1 MKRKLRKLCKIL
13 FNTLLPGR
21 RGAVCYYNQL
31 SLRWYFT
38 PYGQERLG
46 DVGCGPVVCA
56 MAASTLLDRPITP
69 AEAARWAFE
78 EGFYEYHHGSLHS
91 LIPAFCAHHG
101 LACRDLGSSMD
112 LLAEKLEDRRSCG
125 ILLCRQGIFSGGRH
139 FVLVT
144 REEGRFRVYNSANVL
159 TLYRR
164 FTPEQLE
171 DALAKEN
178 IYIGPIW
185 WISQENTP

>member
-13 FNTLLPGR
+13 LNTLIPGR

-46 DVGCGPVVCA
+46 DAGCGPVVCA
-56 MAASTLLDRPITP
+56 MVASTLLDRRVTP
-69 AEAARWAFE
+69 AEAARWAVE
-78 EGFYEYHHGSLHS
+78 EGYYEYHHGSLHS
-91 LIPAFCAHHG
+91 LIPQFFAYYG
-101 LACRDLGSSMD
+101 LTCRDLGSDMD
-112 LLAEKLEDRRSCG
+112 RLAQKLEDPHACG
-125 ILLCRQGIFSGGRH
+125 ILLCRQGVFSGGRH
-139 FVLVT
+139 FVPVVK
-144 REEGRFRVYNSANVL
+144 EKGGYRVYNSANVL

-164 FTPEQLE
+164 FTLEQLK

-178 IYIGPIW
+178 IYIGPVW
-185 WISQENTP
+185 WVSREEA